1 MGKLSKY
8 FAIISVALLIVLAVS
23 PMKDFFREWKG
34 YQYAY
39 NQLIAKLPQRVKP
52 AEIGIKQIWV
62 QKLDRVDRCETCHLG
77 LKEEALLDAKEP
89 FGTHPRIHH
98 DIEEFGCTMCHGGQ
112 GVATDYKE
120 SVGNVKFWNQPMLP
134 GAFIEASCGKCH
146 KEQNV
151 PEAPVLNEGRKLV
164 QESNCVACHKI
175 EGYQKQWVPPLN
187 GIGSKVNRTWL
198 VNWLKNPKQYFPA
211 TKMPNFLLSDED
223 ADNLA
228 DFLMT
233 FATPPNNSQFSPLP
247 ASVKFTSDAQKAKL
261 IDKGSTLFGEARC
274 ISCHSINGK
283 GGYVATELGK
293 IASKVN
299 EEWLY
304 NYIKEPKVFMPD
316 VQMPRYRFTDAD
328 LACVVAYM
336 QSEFVDYDMQQPA
349 PHTPDP
355 ASYEKGLAIFKKYN
369 CAGCHQLQAV
379 TGSTELGPELT
390 FIGSKKAYEIDF
402 GNTTIDQTL
411 PSYVKTKLLDPRIF
425 TATAKMPK
433 FGFSDEQATAV
444 AVALLSS
451 SSDNVPEEYIVRSK
465 PAAQFVP
472 QGQFGKLVKD
482 LACQSCHIMN
492 GTGRLVATDLSMEAS
507 QAQPQWIKA
516 YFKIPYSLRPTLTE
530 RMPNFF
536 LSEAEI
542 NVLGDYM
549 GKVFVVDSLD
559 RSIATNSTLVS
570 EGKGLYYERYGCQSC
585 HMIGGKGGYV
595 GPPLDKVGSRL
606 EPGWIFHWLKDPEA
620 YKPQSIEPD
629 NKLTDHEA
637 EALTAFLTTLK

>member
-8 FAIISVALLIVLAVS
+8 FAITSVALLIVLAVS

-89 FGTHPRIHH
+89 FRTHPRIHH

-451 SSDNVPEEYIVRSK
+451 SSDNVPEEYIVRSETS
-465 PAAQFVP
+465 AQFVP
-472 QGQFGKLVKD
+472 QGRFGKLVKD

-492 GTGRLVATDLSMEAS
+492 GTGSAGGN
-507 QAQPQWIKA
+507 
-516 YFKIPYSLRPTLTE
+516 RP
-530 RMPNFF
+530 F
-536 LSEAEI
+536 
-542 NVLGDYM
+542 
-549 GKVFVVDSLD
+549 
-559 RSIATNSTLVS
+559 
-570 EGKGLYYERYGCQSC
+570 
-585 HMIGGKGGYV
+585 HGGK
-595 GPPLDKVGSRL
+595 PGSA
-606 EPGWIFHWLKDPEA
+606 PMD
-620 YKPQSIEPD
+620 QSILQDTIFPE
-629 NKLTDHEA
+629 TDTHRADA
-637 EALTAFLTTLK
+637 EFFPL